1 MAFSKE
7 LEAIIEAALADGV
20 ITEKE
25 RAVLHKKAQQE
36 GVDPDELDV
45 VIEGRLAKMKRE
57 EDWLKPAPPA
67 SEKRGNIVKCP
78 NCGEPVPG
86 GAAVCPACGHE
97 FRNVQAG
104 NSIQKFSE
112 GLEKIRSAQ
121 SSMKDIL
128 SSSKYEKIESFISNY
143 PVPNNSEDLLEF
155 LTAIQPKAHKESGV
169 GGEKQAYFELYSNCI
184 NKAKM
189 SFPNDKRFAPY
200 YAYFEKESKKNPGFK
215 TLGGF
220 LLFVVLLVSL
230 FTWIFNSADSS
241 EENAMNAIEQ
251 QKTELVEKI
260 NSLASPTSDNYVEM
274 RTQLLR
280 INWNRINPKNGG
292 RRAEQE
298 DAAYET
304 FMTEKRAYAEVLN
317 AFYMETHKGE
327 SDSALKSLLE
337 DSVPSD
343 TNQQDNVSD
352 NTGVSE
358 DVTPE

>member
-1 MAFSKE
+1 MAYSKE
-7 LEAIIEAALADGV
+7 LEAVIEAALADGV
-20 ITEKE
+20 LTDKE

-57 EDWLKPAPPA
+57 VDRQKPELPA
-67 SEKRGNIVKCP
+67 TEKQGNIVKCP

-112 GLEKIRSAQ
+112 GLERVRSKQ
-121 SSMKDIL
+121 SIMDGFTSAFTG
-128 SSSKYEKIESFISNY
+128 SANSVYGFISNY

-155 LTAIQPKAHKESGV
+155 LTAIQPKAKNV
-169 GGEKQAYFELYSNCI
+169 GGKGQEEQAYFELYSNCI

-200 YAYFEKESKKNPGFK
+200 YAYFEKERKKHPKLMFA
-215 TLGGF
+215 LIYILIMGGAIS
-220 LLFVVLLVSL
+220 LVIWS
-230 FTWIFNSADSS
+230 FNSIGSLG
-241 EENAMNAIEQ
+241 ENDKNAIEQ
-251 QKTELVEKI
+251 QKIELVEKI
-260 NSLASPTSDNYVEM
+260 NSLTSPTSDNYVEM

-280 INWNRINPKNGG
+280 INWNRIKPKGSSS
-292 RRAEQE
+292 RE

-304 FMTEKRAYAEVLN
+304 FMTEKRAYAEILN
-317 AFYMETHKGE
+317 AFYMETHKGD
-327 SDSALKSLLE
+327 SDPALKTLLE
-337 DSVPSD
+337 EPLPSEVS
-343 TNQQDNVSD
+343 QQDNVSD
-352 NTGVSE
+352 GTEVSE
-358 DVTPE
+358 DANPE